1 MKITNLKDASS
12 VSGGK
17 ASGLALLNKMGVPVP
32 AGFVIDDTL
41 NLEFN
46 EANILEIQKF
56 LSQLDST
63 KKLAVR
69 SSARAEDGASK
80 SFAGIFETEL
90 NVKNDIN
97 SVLDAI
103 KKS

>member
-63 KKLAVR
+63 KNLLSDHRHAQKMVLVNHLLVYLKL
-69 SSARAEDGASK
+69 
-80 SFAGIFETEL
+80 
-90 NVKNDIN
+90 N
-97 SVLDAI
+97 
-103 KKS
+103 